1 MEASKDLDL
10 PFEDPEIQRVGE
22 AAEEGATNRRQDFG
36 ERAGPVG
43 DALNDC
49 LEGDAEFSPQAGA
62 LVFVPLEG

>member
-10 PFEDPEIQRVGE
+10 TFQDPEIQRIGE
-22 AAEEGATNRRQDFG
+22 AAEEGATNRGQDFG
-36 ERAGPVG
+36 ERRGAVG
-43 DALNDC
+43 DALDDC